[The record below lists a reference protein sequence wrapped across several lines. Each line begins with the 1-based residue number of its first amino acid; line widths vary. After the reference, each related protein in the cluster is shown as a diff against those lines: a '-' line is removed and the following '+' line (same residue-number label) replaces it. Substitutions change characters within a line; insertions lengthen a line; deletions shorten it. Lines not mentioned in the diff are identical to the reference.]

1 MNTAFPPRILV
12 TGRILP
18 EIESH
23 FGQFGGNVVSIK
35 VGLNDLRRYI
45 EAYIQTEIEALPLD
59 DGHSRQNLAD
69 KILAKW
75 CGCLLRVHLVVHEL
89 LSVYTDGSLWTVL
102 DEIPEGMVPF
112 YRRIIE
118 TMSQSARDL
127 NVTMLFWTVCSIRP
141 VRTSELQQAL
151 RLDISADI
159 LDIRRAIEGLC
170 GQLVHIDR
178 NDTVHTVHA
187 MARYFLIGDT
197 TSEYAVSKHNGHE
210 KLALNC

>member
-1 MNTAFPPRILV
+1 M
-12 TGRILP
+12 
-18 EIESH
+18 
-23 FGQFGGNVVSIK
+23 VSIK

-75 CGCLLRVHLVVHEL
+75 CGCFLRVHLVLHEL

-118 TMSQSARDL
+118 TMSQSAHDL
-127 NVTMLFWTVCSIRP
+127 NATMLLWTVCSIRP

-151 RLDISADI
+151 RLDI
-159 LDIRRAIEGLC
+159 RRAIEGLC

-178 NDTVHTVHA
+178 NHTVHTVHA
-187 MARYFLIGDT
+187 TARYFLIGDT
-197 TSEYAVSKHNGHE
+197 TSEYAVSKHKGHE
-210 KLALNC
+210 RLALNC